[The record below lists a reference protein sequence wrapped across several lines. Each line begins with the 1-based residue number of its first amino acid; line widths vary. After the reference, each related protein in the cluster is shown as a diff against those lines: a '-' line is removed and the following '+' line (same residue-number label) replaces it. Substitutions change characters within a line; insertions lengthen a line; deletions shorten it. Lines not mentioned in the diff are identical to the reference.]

1 VRYLRA
7 TENRKKIENMKKI
20 IYFFAII
27 LIFQNS
33 FGQQTKVFDSINNQF
48 KKIKLECKI
57 KSNNK
62 KILNL
67 FDDFYSEMLE
77 ADNGNLSQNTISEYN
92 EFQNNRNIPN
102 WHIFYLFNIYQNHIT
117 ESVKLNKQTDSDFQI
132 SVMKILSGELLAT
145 YKTIPPLIL
154 IYMGEALMSGNRN
167 ELAKNHFKMLLEF
180 YPKSIPI
187 KVYNYLLLED
197 GTEKE
202 KLYKVLKTENPY
214 HWMVIEKLK

>member
-1 VRYLRA
+1 
-7 TENRKKIENMKKI
+7 MKKI
-20 IYFFAII
+20 ICFFAII
-27 LIFQNS
+27 LIYQNS
-33 FGQQTKVFDSINNQF
+33 LGQQAKVFDSISNEL
-48 KKIKLECKI
+48 KKIKSECKI
-57 KSNNK
+57 KSSNK

-67 FDDFYSEMLE
+67 FDDFYSEMMQ
-77 ADNGNLSQNTISEYN
+77 ADNGNLSQNTITEYS
-92 EFQNNRNIPN
+92 EFQKNRNIPN

-117 ESVKLNKQTDSDFQI
+117 ESVKLNKKTNSDFQI
-132 SVMKILSGELLAT
+132 SVMKILSGELLET

-167 ELAKNHFKMLLEF
+167 ELAKNHFKMSLEF

-187 KVYNYLLLED
+187 KVYYYLLLED

>member
-1 VRYLRA
+1 MRYLRA